1 MCTQITCL
9 HIISAINSANED
21 VLKRIQDKDVLLVG
35 HDQSPI
41 PTSPTFSYISSK
53 LYSVDETIAELK
65 PSVPLY
71 CLRPKTIEATAAWFV
86 STFPGQVLYALK
98 CNPEPQILQM
108 LWNGGIRHF
117 DCSSL
122 KEIELIH
129 ALLPSAKAYFMHPI
143 KTRNSIYKA
152 YFHYGIRDYALDSI
166 EELHKIIEVTAN
178 ANDLSLLVRIK
189 VPENVTLID
198 LSHKYGA
205 SAADAVDILRQARP
219 VAKNLG
225 ICFHVGSQCLN
236 PECYESALAVVKG
249 IITQANVKIDIIDVG
264 GGFPERYPHCVLP
277 SRDLFMLAIK
287 RGFQDLNLTEK
298 PALWCEPGR
307 ALVCAGCSL
316 VVTVLARR
324 KDVLYIN
331 DGVYGNLSDAGKLLN
346 WRYPVRLVRRNEPTS
361 AVANELKSFTFYGPT
376 CDSIDVMKGPFV
388 LPDDVKV
395 DDYIEIGQT
404 GAYNSAL
411 KTSFNGFDE
420 TKIVLVNDDF
430 PITALEH

>member
-1 MCTQITCL
+1 MEYRLPKYLTRCKNYFFPRWFTVQ
-9 HIISAINSANED
+9 SNSANED

-205 SAADAVDILRQARP
+205 SAADTVDILRQARP
-219 VAKNLG
+219 VAKN
-225 ICFHVGSQCLN
+225 
-236 PECYESALAVVKG
+236 LAVVKG

-307 ALVCAGCSL
+307 ALVCAGCTL

-331 DGVYGNLSDAGKLLN
+331 DGLYGNDGG
-346 WRYPVRLVRRNEPTS
+346 R
-361 AVANELKSFTFYGPT
+361 
-376 CDSIDVMKGPFV
+376 
-388 LPDDVKV
+388 
-395 DDYIEIGQT
+395 
-404 GAYNSAL
+404 
-411 KTSFNGFDE
+411 
-420 TKIVLVNDDF
+420 
-430 PITALEH
+430 